1 MPTADALR
9 EKALSVA
16 EAGAESAD
24 AVRELLEYCQDRR
37 VAVVLARQQLITEQE
52 ARPSDPVL
60 SRAVELLDL
69 VLQRLPVD

>member
-1 MPTADALR
+1 MTTADALR

-24 AVRELLEYCQDRR
+24 AVRELLEYCQDHR

>member
-16 EAGAESAD
+16 EAGAVSED

>member
-24 AVRELLEYCQDRR
+24 AVRELLEYCQDHR

>member
-1 MPTADALR
+1 MTTADALR